1 MLGDFTNP
9 VDLMILVGLALV
21 VFGPNRLVEMSRK
34 LGPTLHELRTM
45 NQQLREQAGLDE
57 ATRALQDIRS
67 GLSFSTPPDAA
78 ATPREAAVEPSAT
91 TPAGAD
97 ERSAV
102 TEQRNDAEVV
112 FPQCDGKDM
121 GASDAPQK
129 TAPPGQETPVESFG
143 RLKRSLTRSQ

>member
-1 MLGDFTNP
+1 VLGDFTNP

-67 GLSFSTPPDAA
+67 GLSFSTPPDAGM
-78 ATPREAAVEPSAT
+78 TPRSSFPSAT
-91 TPAGAD
+91 ARTWALPTHPRRLPRLARRR
-97 ERSAV
+97 RSS
-102 TEQRNDAEVV
+102 R
-112 FPQCDGKDM
+112 
-121 GASDAPQK
+121 SDASS
-129 TAPPGQETPVESFG
+129 AA
-143 RLKRSLTRSQ
+143 